1 MKKEELKKK
10 LEPKKFNDVTME
22 FLTTAVN
29 DVLKLYGEYISENV
43 IIERIKQNLDKDIEF
58 ERNLGK
64 NIAGSY
70 NFGEKNIKIKKKSID
85 EERQVFFHEFLHCV
99 SVHQKTDGKISTG
112 FIGNIIGVGINEAMT
127 EYLTKQRYPKLRG
140 GYDEEEKVMKKLLE
154 IIPIEEMIQSYL
166 YGKPE
171 IKELTK
177 KYGMDSF
184 NLLYSL
190 DELFA
195 DNKKYSSLEN
205 KIIPDENRIDAK
217 QQLIFEYVKG
227 YCSSRKLE
235 EIDIEELMNNVVE
248 FEGIL
253 ETMGEKSDF
262 DYMQYINRII
272 AQKLQLGI
280 GEEELKQLPNE
291 YIVRINQQRVKEKIY
306 NKTRKRILDED
317 FSREKNTY
325 EDFYKDNI
333 YMEKI
338 IKKICGEG
346 TILEKESMKFNWV
359 TRLWNEIKLRYPD
372 IDFDWIDFGFINNK
386 YIIARL
392 NGKIIGAMNIDIDDE
407 IEYQKY
413 KQVVESEKGSKK
425 YRIINKDNEYLEI
438 NEAQDEGTYYQ
449 NGEIG
454 HEQEDVV
461 ETFKRLEKLHETR
474 RQLEILKSL
483 GAPSIAISR
492 LEEEIEKLSHQE
504 EREQRYKIEYSGDY
518 LERQKENGEMEVDE
532 YNIEV
537 QKKNEWEK
545 KHCKEVSVDDDTER

>member
-22 FLTTAVN
+22 FLTIAVN
-29 DVLKLYGEYISENV
+29 DVLKLYGEYISEDV

-112 FIGNIIGVGINEAMT
+112 LKGNIIGVGINEAMT
-127 EYLTKQRYPKLRG
+127 EYLTKQRYPKLRV

-205 KIIPDENRIDAK
+205 KITPDENRIDAK

-235 EIDIEELMNNVVE
+235 EIDI
-248 FEGIL
+248 
-253 ETMGEKSDF
+253 
-262 DYMQYINRII
+262 
-272 AQKLQLGI
+272 
-280 GEEELKQLPNE
+280 EELKQLPNE

-413 KQVVESEKGSKK
+413 KEVVESEKGSKK
-425 YRIINKDNEYLEI
+425 YRIITKDNEYIEI

>member
-29 DVLKLYGEYISENV
+29 DVLKLYGEYISEDV
-43 IIERIKQNLDKDIEF
+43 IIERIKQNLYKDIEF

-112 FIGNIIGVGINEAMT
+112 LKGNIIGVGINEAMT

-449 NGEIG
+449 NGVIG

-504 EREQRYKIEYSGDY
+504 EREQRYKI
-518 LERQKENGEMEVDE
+518 
-532 YNIEV
+532 
-537 QKKNEWEK
+537 
-545 KHCKEVSVDDDTER
+545 

>member
-1 MKKEELKKK
+1 
-10 LEPKKFNDVTME
+10 
-22 FLTTAVN
+22 
-29 DVLKLYGEYISENV
+29 
-43 IIERIKQNLDKDIEF
+43 
-58 ERNLGK
+58 
-64 NIAGSY
+64 
-70 NFGEKNIKIKKKSID
+70 
-85 EERQVFFHEFLHCV
+85 
-99 SVHQKTDGKISTG
+99 
-112 FIGNIIGVGINEAMT
+112 
-127 EYLTKQRYPKLRG
+127 
-140 GYDEEEKVMKKLLE
+140 MKKLLE

-205 KIIPDENRIDAK
+205 KITPDENRIDAK

-227 YCSSRKLE
+227 YCGSRKLE

-449 NGEIG
+449 NGVIG